1 MANRSEPSDPAVDEL
16 RRRARRRLV
25 GAIVLALA
33 AAVLLPLLLESEP
46 KPLGDD
52 VSIQIPPL
60 DSGKFVNPLSQ
71 EKPAPPPA
79 KRDDATPKGAAPAA
93 APAPAPVETA
103 PSSEAKSAA
112 PAPAESRTAPE
123 TKAATPQPTPA
134 ESRTA
139 PETKA
144 ATPQPTPAESRT
156 APETKAAMP
165 QPAPPAATVANANP
179 QPAPA
184 ASSADAKSEA
194 AAKDGAQAGFVVQ
207 VAAFTDRYGALAL
220 VRKLKAA
227 GFPSYTEPAT
237 TSRGTM
243 HRVRV
248 GPYAARADADAARV
262 KLKASGYD
270 AMVARA
276 Q

>member
-1 MANRSEPSDPAVDEL
+1 MANRSETSDPAVDEL

-60 DSGKFVNPLSQ
+60 DSGKFVNPLSKD
-71 EKPAPPPA
+71 KPAPPPA
-79 KRDDATPKGAAPAA
+79 KSDDATPRSAAPAV
-93 APAPAPVETA
+93 APAPPPVETA
-103 PSSEAKSAA
+103 PSGEAKSAA
-112 PAPAESRTAPE
+112 PAPAEPRPPTE
-123 TKAATPQPTPA
+123 TKAPTTEAAPA
-134 ESRTA
+134 
-139 PETKA
+139 
-144 ATPQPTPAESRT
+144 
-156 APETKAAMP
+156 
-165 QPAPPAATVANANP
+165 APPAKAAEAKP
-179 QPAPA
+179 EPAPA
-184 ASSADAKSEA
+184 VSSADAKSEPT
-194 AAKDGAQAGFVVQ
+194 AKDGNAQGSGFVVQ

-227 GFPSYTEPAT
+227 GFPCYTEPAT

-248 GPYAARADADAARV
+248 GPYAARADAEAARV

>member
-1 MANRSEPSDPAVDEL
+1 MANRSEASDPAVDEL

-33 AAVLLPLLLESEP
+33 AAVLLPLLLENEP

-60 DSGKFVNPLSQ
+60 DNGKFVNPLSPD
-71 EKPAPPPA
+71 KPARPPPA
-79 KRDDATPKGAAPAA
+79 KSDDAGAKSAAP
-93 APAPAPVETA
+93 PVAPAPVPVETPPA
-103 PSSEAKSAA
+103 GEAKSAA
-112 PAPAESRTAPE
+112 PQASEPRPATE
-123 TKAATPQPTPA
+123 TKAAP
-134 ESRTA
+134 
-139 PETKA
+139 PE
-144 ATPQPTPAESRT
+144 
-156 APETKAAMP
+156 
-165 QPAPPAATVANANP
+165 PAPAPAATVA
-179 QPAPA
+179 PAKSAASPA
-184 ASSADAKSEA
+184 ATGAESTSEPPAKE
-194 AAKDGAQAGFVVQ
+194 GTAQDNAFVVQ

-227 GFPSYTEPAT
+227 GFPCYTEPAT
-237 TSRGTM
+237 TARGTM

-248 GPYAARADADAARV
+248 GPYASRNDAEAARA